1 MRICFVLNHYPS
13 KNEPIDAFIRPVVS
27 ELSKRGNECVVVAP
41 QSIVNVW
48 MGKSE
53 KRPKVWKDYFS
64 DGSFAVIHQP
74 LYVSL
79 SNIKVFGRSVSV
91 LFQDIATRKT
101 IYTERIEPDVFY
113 GHFWTR
119 GVAAGLI
126 NKNVPVVVASGESII
141 DVYDKYPEKIIGKA
155 KRNIT
160 GAIFVSKKNE
170 DESKDLRLLENTAF
184 SKIIPN
190 GFNNKEFYKMDKT
203 EARKI
208 LGMSSNDRI
217 AIFVGT
223 FGHRKGIDRV
233 LSASKKIPTLKLV
246 LIGDGNPPEDS
257 DQILFKGRV
266 PHSELVT
273 YLNAA
278 DFFVLPTLAEGCCN
292 AIVEALACGLPVI
305 SSNLSFND
313 DIIDENCSIRIDPLN
328 VSELENAMK
337 ILTEDSEIR
346 EKMSFAALK
355 KAESLS
361 IDKRVSKIEA
371 FLEELMKNR

>member
-53 KRPKVWKDYFS
+53 KRPRVWKDYFS

-101 IYTERIEPDVFY
+101 IYTEGIEPDVFY

-126 NKNVPVVVASGESII
+126 NKNVPVVVASGESRI
-141 DVYDKYPEKIIGKA
+141 DVYDKYPEKIISKA
-155 KRNIT
+155 KRNIA

-190 GFNNKEFYKMDKT
+190 GFNKKEFYKMDKT

-337 ILTEDSEIR
+337 ILTEDSEMR
-346 EKMSFAALK
+346 EKMSLAALK

>member
-53 KRPKVWKDYFS
+53 KRPRVWKDYFS

-126 NKNVPVVVASGESII
+126 NKNVPVVVASGESRI
-141 DVYDKYPEKIIGKA
+141 DVYDKYPEKIISKA

-233 LSASKKIPTLKLV
+233 LSASKKIPALKLV

-257 DQILFKGRV
+257 GQILFKGRV

-337 ILTEDSEIR
+337 ILTEDSEMR
-346 EKMSFAALK
+346 EKMSLAALK

>member
-53 KRPKVWKDYFS
+53 KRPRVWKDYFS

-126 NKNVPVVVASGESII
+126 NKNVPVVVASGESRI
-141 DVYDKYPEKIIGKA
+141 DVYDKYPEKIISKA

-337 ILTEDSEIR
+337 ILTEDSEMR
-346 EKMSFAALK
+346 EKMSLAALK